1 MAEITRILTQL
12 KTHESQAAADLFQE
26 TYSELRRIAAWRMQ
40 SERAGHTLQPTALVH
55 EAWLRLLDS
64 ETANEFKSRQHF
76 YSVAAEV
83 MRRILIDA
91 ARRKAGIRSG
101 GGLTRLDVELTQTP
115 EQSAAAEAVAVHEG
129 LEALELDDPVAAEL
143 VKLHYFSGLSLEEA
157 AALLE
162 VSRATAYRLW
172 TYARA
177 FLKDTLID
185 RVAK

>member
-1 MAEITRILTQL
+1 MAEITLILKQL
-12 KTHESQAAADLFQE
+12 MSHKSQAAADLFQE

-64 ETANEFKSRQHF
+64 ETANDFKNRQHF
-76 YSVAAEV
+76 YSIAAEV

-91 ARRKAGIRSG
+91 ARRKAGVRGG
-101 GGLTRLDVELTQTP
+101 GGLTRLDVELIQTP
-115 EQSAAAEAVAVHEG
+115 DQSAAAEALAVHEG
-129 LEALELDDPVAAEL
+129 LEALELEDSVAAEL
-143 VKLHYFSGLSLEEA
+143 VKLHYFSGLSIEEA

-162 VSRATAYRLW
+162 ISRASAYRLW

-177 FLKDTLID
+177 FLKDTLISQ
-185 RVAK
+185 VAK